1 MQRMSET
8 TPIQPEPAAS
18 STPASPRVSS
28 PAPVGRPAPRRGGT
42 IALALLVALVALA
55 GTAYVAWRGWQL
67 EQASAA
73 GGRAVDDLRQQVGS
87 LGLQVNNL
95 RDERASLRQRLAD
108 ADGVNRSLREDV
120 LGNAERTRNLEDA
133 VARLSE
139 RSLSGHDTMLLE
151 EAESLL
157 RLGREH
163 FVLFNDVEGAVAA
176 YSLADEALAE
186 INDGAY
192 SGVRQSLNAEREALL
207 KVKVPAIAHDLSLL
221 STMRTDLA
229 QMPYRPV
236 DMPAADAAGE
246 GFFARAGRALAGV
259 ISIQRDD
266 GTPLAMADGRLA
278 RELALVDLA
287 HAQAALLA
295 FDDKGRIEALRRVDV
310 ALEKNFDPNDAHVRQ
325 ARAQIAD
332 MLLETTGNV
341 APPKLGA
348 ALAELSNAHSVHTLH
363 GAAAPA
369 PAAPAASSSAPG
381 QGKP

>member
-8 TPIQPEPAAS
+8 TPDQPEPVAS
-18 STPASPRVSS
+18 STPASPRISS
-28 PAPVGRPAPRRGGT
+28 PAPIGRAAPRRGGT

-67 EQASAA
+67 EQANAA

-87 LGLQVNNL
+87 LGQQVNNL

-139 RSLSGHDTMLLE
+139 RSVSGHDTMLLD

-157 RLGREH
+157 RMGRER
-163 FVLFNDVEGAVAA
+163 FVLFNDAGGAIAA
-176 YSLADEALAE
+176 YTSADQALAAV
-186 INDGAY
+186 NDGAY
-192 SGVRQSLNAEREALL
+192 SGVRQSLNAEREALS
-207 KVKVPAIAHDLSLL
+207 KVKVPAMTHDLSLI
-221 STMRTDLA
+221 SAMRTDLA

-236 DMPAADAAGE
+236 DMPVAEAGGE
-246 GFFARAGRALAGV
+246 GFFARAGHALAGV

-278 RELALVDLA
+278 RELALLDLA
-287 HAQAALLA
+287 QAQAALLA
-295 FDDKGRIEALRRVDV
+295 FDDKGRTDALRRVD
-310 ALEKNFDPNDAHVRQ
+310 ATLEKNFDLSDARVRQ

-341 APPKLGA
+341 APPQLGA
-348 ALAELSNAHSVHTLH
+348 ALAELSNTRSVHALH
-363 GAAAPA
+363 GA
-369 PAAPAASSSAPG
+369 PAAPAAPSSAPA
-381 QGKP
+381 QGRP